1 MGLKDLLESRN
12 IPLPSDFDDRLHLV
26 MLGLRKDPQFDSELA
41 SFKSKTTGGGNGMP
55 AGLPNLDSE
64 DWMGPKIRMFLD
76 VITSPEARGMLKAL
90 FMVIFFI
97 SYLESIPVFGNILSV
112 ALDIMIAGGKAI
124 TKSIQSS
131 LPATMG
137 LLPIPFSSII
147 GLMMAAV
154 FGAIVWPLI
163 AMVAF
168 SRQDFAAGIES
179 YIRVIPPPFGSIIAD
194 NFMELNRML
203 ARIDVKRQKLAYDI
217 TTALLM
223 VADVIEDVSSQV
235 NAGIGKMNETIE
247 NGISE
252 KIGAFS
258 NTITNIANPPMPS
271 LNVPSLNPY
280 RSIAPPAP
288 VPEPSAPPAPV
299 PEPSAPPAP
308 VPEPSAPPAPVPEP
322 SASPAPVPEL
332 TPLEMQERAKNR
344 AENPEVYGALNP
356 DEDHSQRQ
364 QAILRQKE
372 LTPEPVAPSA
382 PPAPVPAPSAP
393 PQEKV
398 SFPPIPPR
406 KVGKGKRLS
415 TNRQRKVNKWTRTLR
430 TKSKRH

>member
-299 PEPSAPPAP
+299 PEPSA
-308 VPEPSAPPAPVPEP
+308 
-322 SASPAPVPEL
+322 SPAPVPEL

-430 TKSKRH
+430 TKSRRH

>member
-1 MGLKDLLESRN
+1 
-12 IPLPSDFDDRLHLV
+12 
-26 MLGLRKDPQFDSELA
+26 
-41 SFKSKTTGGGNGMP
+41 
-55 AGLPNLDSE
+55 
-64 DWMGPKIRMFLD
+64 
-76 VITSPEARGMLKAL
+76 
-90 FMVIFFI
+90 
-97 SYLESIPVFGNILSV
+97 
-112 ALDIMIAGGKAI
+112 
-124 TKSIQSS
+124 
-131 LPATMG
+131 
-137 LLPIPFSSII
+137 
-147 GLMMAAV
+147 
-154 FGAIVWPLI
+154 
-163 AMVAF
+163 
-168 SRQDFAAGIES
+168 
-179 YIRVIPPPFGSIIAD
+179 
-194 NFMELNRML
+194 ML

-247 NGISE
+247 NGLSE

-280 RSIAPPAP
+280 RSIAP
-288 VPEPSAPPAPV
+288 
-299 PEPSAPPAP
+299 
-308 VPEPSAPPAPVPEP
+308 
-322 SASPAPVPEL
+322 PAPVPEL

-372 LTPEPVAPSA
+372 LTPEPVALP
-382 PPAPVPAPSAP
+382 AP

-415 TNRQRKVNKWTRTLR
+415 TNRRRKVNKWTKTLR
-430 TKSKRH
+430 TK

>member
-1 MGLKDLLESRN
+1 MGLKEVLESRN
-12 IPLPSDFDDRLHLV
+12 IPLPSDFDDRLHVV
-26 MLGLRKDPQFDSELA
+26 MLGLKNDPQFKSELA
-41 SFKSKTTGGGNGMP
+41 SFKAKTRGGAYGMP
-55 AGLPNLDSE
+55 SGLPTQVNLPKLDSE
-64 DWMGPKIRMFLD
+64 DWMGPKIITFLD
-76 VITSPEARGMLKAL
+76 LITSPEARGMLKAL
-90 FMVIFFI
+90 FMVIFFV

-112 ALDIMIAGGKAI
+112 GLDIMVAGGKAI

-168 SRQDFAAGIES
+168 SRQDFAAAIES

-203 ARIDVKRQKLAYDI
+203 AKIDVKRQKLAYDI
-217 TTALLM
+217 TSALLM
-223 VADVIEDVSSQV
+223 VADVIESVSSQV
-235 NAGIGKMNETIE
+235 NE
-247 NGISE
+247 NIQKVTNNVSE
-252 KIGAFS
+252 IQNGVSGKIGQFS
-258 NTITNIANPPMPS
+258 NTLKNVANAPMPT
-271 LNVPSLNPY
+271 LNPY
-280 RSIAPPAP
+280 SSLVA
-288 VPEPSAPPAPV
+288 PSAPP
-299 PEPSAPPAP
+299 
-308 VPEPSAPPAPVPEP
+308 
-322 SASPAPVPEL
+322 PEL
-332 TPLEMQERAKNR
+332 TPLEMEQRAKNR

-372 LTPEPVAPSA
+372 LTPAPVPEPVA
-382 PPAPVPAPSAP
+382 PPAPVPVPSP
-393 PQEKV
+393 EKV
-398 SFPPIPPR
+398 SFPPIPAR

-415 TNRQRKVNKWTRTLR
+415 TNRRRKVNKWRKTLR

>member
-1 MGLKDLLESRN
+1 
-12 IPLPSDFDDRLHLV
+12 
-26 MLGLRKDPQFDSELA
+26 
-41 SFKSKTTGGGNGMP
+41 
-55 AGLPNLDSE
+55 
-64 DWMGPKIRMFLD
+64 
-76 VITSPEARGMLKAL
+76 MLKSL
-90 FMVIFFI
+90 FMVLFFI

-168 SRQDFAAGIES
+168 SRQDFVAAIES

-194 NFMELNRML
+194 NFTELNRML

-235 NAGIGKMNETIE
+235 NDGIGKMNGMIE
-247 NGISE
+247 NGVSE
-252 KIGAFS
+252 KIGQFS
-258 NTITNIANPPMPS
+258 NTLTNVANTSMPS
-271 LNVPSLNPY
+271 VNVPSLNPY
-280 RSIAPPAP
+280 RSIAPPT
-288 VPEPSAPPAPV
+288 
-299 PEPSAPPAP
+299 
-308 VPEPSAPPAPVPEP
+308 
-322 SASPAPVPEL
+322 EL
-332 TPLEMQERAKNR
+332 TPLEMEQRAKNR

-372 LTPEPVAPSA
+372 LTPEPVALPAPVPEPVAPSA
-382 PPAPVPAPSAP
+382 PPAPVPAPSP
-393 PQEKV
+393 EKV

-415 TNRQRKVNKWTRTLR
+415 TNRRRKVNKWTRTLR